1 MPPKKAG
8 APSVVPS
15 KSTFFDHGVREAVE
29 VVKQVA
35 PVSGKK
41 KIPVTPVI
49 APPKETFFK
58 PGFRKPAKPPPPPA
72 APVTF
77 TRQPYVPRRSFVY
90 DKLTEEPYAE
100 WVGNQALCL
109 ETGEVL
115 FESKGRDDDDLFTGA
130 PMVFSFDFSPPK
142 LNHPKDPTI
151 ATQDLIDA
159 GVLTLDDFKKGNSA
173 LSVEQYAAYV
183 LKLKEVRNSLELKYL
198 IFLF

>member
-15 KSTFFDHGVREAVE
+15 KSTFFDQGVREAVE

-49 APPKETFFK
+49 APPKETFFN
-58 PGFRKPAKPPPPPA
+58 PGFRKPAKPQPPPPV
-72 APVTF
+72 APF
-77 TRQPYVPRRSFVY
+77 TRQPYVPRRNFVY

-115 FESKGRDDDDLFTGA
+115 FESKGRDDDDFFTA
-130 PMVFSFDFSPPK
+130 PMAPSFDFSPPK

-183 LKLKEVRNSLELKYL
+183 LKVRNALEYL